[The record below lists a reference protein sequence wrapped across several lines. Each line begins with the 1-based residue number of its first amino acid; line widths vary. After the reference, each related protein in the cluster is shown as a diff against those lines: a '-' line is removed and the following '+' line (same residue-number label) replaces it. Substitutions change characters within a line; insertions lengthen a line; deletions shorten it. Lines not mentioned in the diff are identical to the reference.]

1 MGVKAPARLDAA
13 VFFGHSG
20 PDGCT
25 SATQSQLLPARGLA
39 ERGAGKLPCGETD
52 DFARQRACGDPY
64 MMNRRILA
72 IALVMALTSGL
83 AVPAWCQGL
92 DAGPAT
98 PDPLAPAEVSKP
110 APVAPGAPVAP
121 TAGPADTVH
130 PIVALVRERL
140 AATPARG
147 SEADKEDYAGLVAFY
162 AESHGPP
169 VWTSKDGFTPRA
181 RQAMAEIRKAD
192 DWGLKTSAFDLPTL
206 PDGQAT
212 DETLADAEIKL
223 SLAALKYGRYAR
235 GGRLDPPSVSRMFD
249 RKPVIYDP
257 KSLLQALAVTDDT
270 DTADAYLRN
279 LHPKHPQFA
288 RLRQAM
294 LAARGARADDAPPSV
309 KIPPGPAIKPGQE
322 HPHVALL
329 RQRLAIPAAADGNE
343 TLYDD
348 ALATAVKAIQ
358 VENGLD
364 QTGVINTATRN
375 ALNGADRPSPA
386 GNLQRIIVNMERWR
400 WMPENLGDIYVWDSV
415 TEQMTS
421 VFDEGKQVLSEK
433 IVVGKPSSPT
443 VIFSAD
449 MQFII
454 FHPSWGVP
462 PGMKSY
468 ELAPL
473 LRNAGG
479 GWFFSSGASAVL
491 RGYNLQVSRG
501 GRPVDPDAVSWSNV
515 DIQSFDFTQ
524 PPGPSNVLGIV
535 KFRFPNKH
543 DVYMHDTPERHLFGG
558 AIRAFSHGCMRV
570 QNPIKLA
577 EVLLAHD
584 KDWSSDQVQEYVRRG
599 GEIKLT
605 TPIPVHVTY
614 FTAVVDDDGKIHFP
628 PDIYGLDGRVA
639 SRLEGQAVHL
649 ATSSTE
655 RPEAIEKSDLPGR
668 AKARPRQKAAS
679 SQSYNPFA
687 AIFGN

>member
-1 MGVKAPARLDAA
+1 MIGRPK
-13 VFFGHSG
+13 
-20 PDGCT
+20 
-25 SATQSQLLPARGLA
+25 
-39 ERGAGKLPCGETD
+39 
-52 DFARQRACGDPY
+52 
-64 MMNRRILA
+64 LA
-72 IALVMALTSGL
+72 IALAITMMSGF

-110 APVAPGAPVAP
+110 APAAPGAPVTPMEAK
-121 TAGPADTVH
+121 PADNVH

-147 SEADKEDYAGLVAFY
+147 SEADQEDYAGLLAFY
-162 AESHGPP
+162 AQSNGEP

-181 RQAMAEIRKAD
+181 TQAMAEIRRAD
-192 DWGLKTSAFDLPTL
+192 DWGLKASAFDLPTL
-206 PDGQAT
+206 PDGQVT
-212 DETLADAEIKL
+212 DEALADAEIKL
-223 SLAALKYGRYAR
+223 GIAALKYGRYAR

-249 RKPVIYDP
+249 QKPVIYDP
-257 KSLLQALAVTDDT
+257 KSLLQALAVTDDV

-294 LAARGARADDAPPSV
+294 LASRGARADDPSPNV
-309 KIPPGPAIKPGQE
+309 KIPAGPAIKPGQE
-322 HPHVALL
+322 HAHIALL

-348 ALATAVKAIQ
+348 ALATAIKAVQ
-358 VENGLD
+358 AQNGLD

-375 ALNGADRPSPA
+375 ALNGADRPSP
-386 GNLQRIIVNMERWR
+386 GSNLQRIIVNMERWR
-400 WMPENLGDIYVWDSV
+400 WMPEDLGDFYVWDSV
-415 TEQMTS
+415 PEQMTS
-421 VFDEGKQVLSEK
+421 VYDQGKQVLAEK

-443 VIFSAD
+443 PIFSAD

-462 PGMKSY
+462 PGMKAY

-491 RGYNLQVSRG
+491 RGYGLHVSRG
-501 GRPVDPDAVSWSNV
+501 GRPIDPDSVNWSSV
-515 DIQSFDFTQ
+515 DVHSFDFTQ
-524 PPGPSNVLGIV
+524 PPGPTNVLGIV

-584 KDWSSDQVQEYVRRG
+584 KGWSSDQVQEYVRRG

-614 FTAVVDDDGKIHFP
+614 FTALVDDAGKTHFR
-628 PDIYGLDGRVA
+628 PDIYGLDSRVA

-649 ATSSTE
+649 ATSSIE
-655 RPEAIEKSDLPGR
+655 RPDAIDKSDLPGR

>member
-1 MGVKAPARLDAA
+1 MI
-13 VFFGHSG
+13 
-20 PDGCT
+20 
-25 SATQSQLLPARGLA
+25 
-39 ERGAGKLPCGETD
+39 
-52 DFARQRACGDPY
+52 
-64 MMNRRILA
+64 NRRKLA
-72 IALVMALTSGL
+72 IARLIAVMSGITVLAGL

-98 PDPLAPAEVSKP
+98 PDPLAPVEVDKP
-110 APVAPGAPVAP
+110 APAAPGAPVLPIPAK
-121 TAGPADTVH
+121 PADTVH

-140 AATPARG
+140 AAMPSRG

-162 AESHGPP
+162 AESNGQP
-169 VWTSKDGFTPRA
+169 VWTSKDGFTARA
-181 RQAMAEIRKAD
+181 TQVLAELRRAD
-192 DWGLKTSAFDLPTL
+192 DWGLKASAFDVPSL
-206 PDGQAT
+206 PDGQAS
-212 DETLADAEIKL
+212 DEVLADAEIKL
-223 SLAALKYGRYAR
+223 GLAALKYGRYAR
-235 GGRLDPPSVSRMFD
+235 GGRLDPPSISRMFD
-249 RKPVIYDP
+249 QKPVIYDP
-257 KSLLQALAVTDDT
+257 KSLLQALAVTDDI

-294 LAARGARADDAPPSV
+294 LAARGARADETPSII
-309 KIPPGPAIKPGQE
+309 KIPAGPTIKPGQE
-322 HPHVALL
+322 HPHIALL
-329 RQRLAIPAAADGNE
+329 RQRLAIPAASEANE

-348 ALATAVKAIQ
+348 ALVTAVKAVQ
-358 VENGLD
+358 VQSGLD

-375 ALNGADRPSPA
+375 ALNGAERPSSG

-400 WMPENLGDIYVWDSV
+400 WMPDELGDIYVWDSV
-415 TEQMTS
+415 PEQMTS
-421 VFDEGKQVLSEK
+421 VYAQGKQVLAEK

-443 VIFSAD
+443 PIFSAD

-462 PGMKSY
+462 AGIKAY

-491 RGYNLQVSRG
+491 RGYGLHVSRG
-501 GRPVDPDAVSWSNV
+501 GRPVDPDSINWSNV
-515 DIQSFDFTQ
+515 DVQSFDFTQ
-524 PPGPSNVLGIV
+524 PPGPTNVLGIV

-543 DVYMHDTPERHLFGG
+543 DVYMHDTPERHLFNG

-584 KDWSSDQVQEYVRRG
+584 KGWSSDQVQEYVRRG

-614 FTAVVDDDGKIHFP
+614 FTAVVDDAGNIHFR
-628 PDIYGLDGRVA
+628 PDIYGLDSRVA

-649 ATSSTE
+649 ATASVE
-655 RPEAIEKSDLPGR
+655 RPEAMEKSDLPGR

>member
-1 MGVKAPARLDAA
+1 MI
-13 VFFGHSG
+13 
-20 PDGCT
+20 
-25 SATQSQLLPARGLA
+25 
-39 ERGAGKLPCGETD
+39 
-52 DFARQRACGDPY
+52 
-64 MMNRRILA
+64 NRRKLA
-72 IALVMALTSGL
+72 IALLMTAMSG
-83 AVPAWCQGL
+83 PAWCQGL

-181 RQAMAEIRKAD
+181 RQAMAEIRRAD
-192 DWGLKTSAFDLPTL
+192 DWGLKASAFDLPTL

-249 RKPVIYDP
+249 QKPVIYDP
-257 KSLLQALAVTDDT
+257 KSLLQALAVTDEV

-415 TEQMTS
+415 PEQMTS
-421 VFDEGKQVLSEK
+421 VFEEGKQVLTEK

-443 VIFSAD
+443 PIFSAD

-462 PGMKSY
+462 PGMKAY

-479 GWFFSSGASAVL
+479 GWFFFSSGASAVL
-491 RGYNLQVSRG
+491 RGYGLQVSRG
-501 GRPVDPDAVSWSNV
+501 GRPIDPNSVNWSNV

-524 PPGPSNVLGIV
+524 PPGPTNVLGIV

-584 KDWSSDQVQEYVRRG
+584 KGLSSDQVQEYVRRG

-614 FTAVVDDDGKIHFP
+614 FTAVVDDDGKVHFP

-649 ATSSTE
+649 TTSSTE

>member
-1 MGVKAPARLDAA
+1 MI
-13 VFFGHSG
+13 
-20 PDGCT
+20 
-25 SATQSQLLPARGLA
+25 
-39 ERGAGKLPCGETD
+39 
-52 DFARQRACGDPY
+52 
-64 MMNRRILA
+64 NRRILA
-72 IALVMALTSGL
+72 IALVITLMSGL

-98 PDPLAPAEVSKP
+98 PDPLAPVEVSKP
-110 APVAPGAPVAP
+110 APAAPGAPVAP
-121 TAGPADTVH
+121 TAAAADTVH

-140 AATPARG
+140 AATARG

-181 RQAMAEIRKAD
+181 KQAMAEIRRAD
-192 DWGLKTSAFDLPTL
+192 DWGLKASAFELPTL

-212 DETLADAEIKL
+212 DEALADAEIKL
-223 SLAALKYGRYAR
+223 GLAALKYGRYAR

-257 KSLLQALAVTDDT
+257 KSLLQALAVTDDA
-270 DTADAYLRN
+270 DTAEAYLRN

-294 LAARGARADDAPPSV
+294 LAARGARADDAPPIV

-322 HPHVALL
+322 HPHIALL
-329 RQRLAIPAAADGNE
+329 RQRLAIPTAADGKE

-348 ALATAVKAIQ
+348 ALATAVKTIQ

-364 QTGVINTATRN
+364 QTGVINTATRT
-375 ALNGADRPSPA
+375 ALNGADRPSP
-386 GNLQRIIVNMERWR
+386 GSNLQRIIVNMERWR

-415 TEQMTS
+415 PEQMTS
-421 VFDEGKQVLSEK
+421 VYEEGKEVLAEK

-443 VIFSAD
+443 PIFSAD

-462 PGMKSY
+462 PGMKAS

-479 GWFFSSGASAVL
+479 GWFFFSSGASAVL
-491 RGYNLQVSRG
+491 RGYGLQVSRG
-501 GRPVDPDAVSWSNV
+501 GRPINPDSVNWSNV
-515 DIQSFDFTQ
+515 DIQSFDFSQ

-584 KDWSSDQVQEYVRRG
+584 KGWSSDQVQEYVRRG

>member
-1 MGVKAPARLDAA
+1 MGVKAPARLAAA

-25 SATQSQLLPARGLA
+25 IATQSQLLPARGLA

-121 TAGPADTVH
+121 TAGPTDTVH
-130 PIVALVRERL
+130 PVVALVRERL

-147 SEADKEDYAGLVAFY
+147 SDADREDYAGLVAFY
-162 AESHGPP
+162 AESSGQP
-169 VWTSKDGFTPRA
+169 VWTSKVGFTSRA
-181 RQAMAEIRKAD
+181 TQAMAEIRRAD
-192 DWGLKTSAFDLPTL
+192 DWGLKASAFELPTL

-212 DETLADAEIKL
+212 DEALADAEIKL
-223 SLAALKYGRYAR
+223 GLAALKYGRYAR

-257 KSLLQALAVTDDT
+257 KSLLQALAVTDDA
-270 DTADAYLRN
+270 DTAEAYLRN

-375 ALNGADRPSPA
+375 ALNGADRPSP
-386 GNLQRIIVNMERWR
+386 GSNLQRIIVNMERWR

-415 TEQMTS
+415 PEQMTS
-421 VFDEGKQVLSEK
+421 VFEEGKQVLSEK

-443 VIFSAD
+443 PIFSAD

-462 PGMKSY
+462 PGMKAY

-491 RGYNLQVSRG
+491 RGYGLHVSRG
-501 GRPVDPDAVSWSNV
+501 GRPIDPDSVNWSGV
-515 DIQSFDFTQ
+515 DIQNFDFTQ
-524 PPGPSNVLGIV
+524 PPGPTNVLGIV

-584 KDWSSDQVQEYVRRG
+584 KGLSSDQVQEYVRRG

-614 FTAVVDDDGKIHFP
+614 FTAVVDDDGKVQT
-628 PDIYGLDGRVA
+628 YGDVYDLDARVA
-639 SRLEGQAVHL
+639 TALEGRPVSL
-649 ATSSTE
+649 AANAGGASAS
-655 RPEAIEKSDLPGR
+655 PPR
-668 AKARPRQKAAS
+668 AATRAS
-679 SQSYNPFA
+679 SRATKNVKAPAFSNPFS
-687 AIFGN
+687 AIFSN